1 MWSAV
6 LNCSQEETA
15 QSAVSEKKKQKE
27 HKRQQE
33 VEKRE
38 QKERLKKENEYRKRF
53 KVSCFFKMSIKLY
66 TLSIMFLLSCEKCTF
81 LIFVAMRYIIKMWI
95 FFYFTITETH
105 FNVAQT
111 WLVLRAFIYLLSLH
125 ISYRCNAND
134 FKYELK
140 HIFIEFILFIK
151 MTYYVY
157 IIWSYLCG
165 RRNPFICVY

>member
-1 MWSAV
+1 M

-66 TLSIMFLLSCEKCTF
+66 TLSIMFLLSCEKCTL
-81 LIFVAMRYIIKMWI
+81 LIFVAMRYIIKM
-95 FFYFTITETH
+95 
-105 FNVAQT
+105 
-111 WLVLRAFIYLLSLH
+111 
-125 ISYRCNAND
+125 
-134 FKYELK
+134 
-140 HIFIEFILFIK
+140 
-151 MTYYVY
+151 
-157 IIWSYLCG
+157 
-165 RRNPFICVY
+165 